1 MGRWRLID
9 KSFRC
14 RDSSHCSFWITRKV
28 FPPIHRARARDAAS
42 WGTQDICSDFP
53 LSTFGKQNSRALPDR
68 MESSDRTG
76 ITRIHELEHV
86 PSENADQLF
95 RNMLRGKRRIADAA
109 LAAPLAG
116 GKAPVAGR
124 AASPI

>member
-1 MGRWRLID
+1 
-9 KSFRC
+9 
-14 RDSSHCSFWITRKV
+14 
-28 FPPIHRARARDAAS
+28 
-42 WGTQDICSDFP
+42 
-53 LSTFGKQNSRALPDR
+53 

-76 ITRIHELEHV
+76 ITRIPELEHV

-116 GKAPVAGR
+116 GKAPVAGT